1 LTPRTRGVDLR
12 LEGDKVASRT
22 KKARPAKNGRA
33 VQAPTRQQPGSSRPW
48 LSALA
53 GAGAV
58 AVLALLVGVAVTR
71 SNGGSGT
78 PTAPR
83 VAPGLPDT
91 PDYHS
96 LVVSPT
102 NAKALLLG
110 THYGLYRSTD
120 GGRTW
125 ASDAL
130 GGQDAMN
137 LVRPSGQTL
146 WVAGHMVLAKSV
158 DGGKTWRDVR
168 PAGLPGLDVHGFAS
182 DPRNSRTLYAAIA
195 GTGLYRST
203 DGGNSFSV
211 VSTDVGP
218 AVMALAV
225 MRDGRIL
232 AGDMQRGLMIS
243 RDGGRTWAR
252 NLRAQLMGVA
262 LNPTD
267 PKRILASGPGVSL
280 STNGGGN
287 WKRVLDIPYGGGGP
301 VAWSQSNPKIAY
313 VVGFDRTLYRSTDS
327 GLTWRAVG

>member
-1 LTPRTRGVDLR
+1 M
-12 LEGDKVASRT
+12 ASRT
-22 KKARPAKNGRA
+22 KKARPAKKGRA
-33 VQAPTRQQPGSSRPW
+33 VQAPTRQQKASSRPW
-48 LSALA
+48 LWALA

-58 AVLALLVGVAVTR
+58 AVVALVVGVAVTR
-71 SNGGSGT
+71 SNGDSGT
-78 PTAPR
+78 QAAPE
-83 VAPGLPDT
+83 VAAGLPDT

-96 LVVSPT
+96 LMVSPT

-110 THYGLYRSTD
+110 THDGLFRSTD
-120 GGRTW
+120 GGRRW

-158 DGGKTWRDVR
+158 DGGKTWRDVHTT
-168 PAGLPGLDVHGFAS
+168 GLPGLDVHGFAA

-195 GTGLYRST
+195 GRGLYRST

-232 AGDMQRGLMIS
+232 AGDMQQGLMIS
-243 RDGGRTWAR
+243 RDGGKTWAR
-252 NLRAQLMGVA
+252 NLRAQLMGLA
-262 LNPTD
+262 LSPTD

-280 STNGGGN
+280 STNGGRN
-287 WKRVLDIPYGGGGP
+287 WKRVLDIPDGGGP

-327 GLTWRAVG
+327 GQTWSAVG

>member
-1 LTPRTRGVDLR
+1 MP
-12 LEGDKVASRT
+12 SRT
-22 KKARPAKNGRA
+22 KRARPAKKGRA
-33 VQAPTRQQPGSSRPW
+33 VPAPTRRQPASARPW
-48 LSALA
+48 VWALT
-53 GAGAV
+53 GAAAV
-58 AVLALLVGVAVTR
+58 AAIAVTVGVVVTK
-71 SNGGSGT
+71 SNDASRN
-78 PTAPR
+78 PTGAAKPT
-83 VAPGLPDT
+83 PGLPNT

-96 LVVSPT
+96 LMVSPT

-137 LVRPSGQTL
+137 LVRPRGQTL

-158 DGGKTWRDVR
+158 DGGKTWTDVR
-168 PAGLPGLDVHGFAS
+168 PAGLPGIDVHGFAS

-232 AGDMQRGLMIS
+232 AGDMQQGLMIS
-243 RDGGRTWAR
+243 RDGGRTWSR
-252 NLRAQLMGVA
+252 NLRAQLMGLA

-287 WKRVLDIPYGGGGP
+287 WKRVLDIPDGGGP

-327 GLTWRAVG
+327 GQTWSAVG